1 MNKKVH
7 QEKNK
12 TNKSSKLG
20 NIFQTGSVG
29 ETLLRGNLKQVH
41 NKMHEIFLSVGIWKC
56 TTITKNRAR
65 V

>member
-7 QEKNK
+7 QKK
-12 TNKSSKLG
+12 KQINKSPKPG

-29 ETLLRGNLKQVH
+29 ETQLRCNLKQAH
-41 NKMHEIFLSVGIWKC
+41 NKMHEVFLSVGTWEC